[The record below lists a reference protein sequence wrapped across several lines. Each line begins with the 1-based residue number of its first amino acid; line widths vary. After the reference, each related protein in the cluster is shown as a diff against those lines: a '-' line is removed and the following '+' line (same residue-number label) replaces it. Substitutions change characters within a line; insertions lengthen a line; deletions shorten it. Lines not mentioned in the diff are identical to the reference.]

1 MVGAELGSD
10 SSHLLETPTSI
21 GAAPL
26 KSMMSVINGSSE
38 TILKVNYLECH
49 LDIIDRRR
57 ASAHPFCNRG
67 PYKIN

>member
-1 MVGAELGSD
+1 
-10 SSHLLETPTSI
+10 
-21 GAAPL
+21 
-26 KSMMSVINGSSE
+26 MMSVINGSSE